1 MENWELISWLEIK
14 YRLRFIGRAE
24 KRFPFLTRGA
34 CPAQPISFGN
44 RLNSVARLMH
54 ADVARVAEDHLVA
67 IFAVQSEANVAGD
80 LIVEFDARGWR
91 ERRWDRNI

>member
-1 MENWELISWLEIK
+1 
-14 YRLRFIGRAE
+14 
-24 KRFPFLTRGA
+24 
-34 CPAQPISFGN
+34 
-44 RLNSVARLMH
+44 MH

-91 ERRWDRNI
+91 ERRWDRERARDQ